1 MKAIFYETGKSF
13 QQQKKEADK
22 KHQPMYMTLKLKA
35 SANDLYYSAGPI
47 DLTISAGSLE
57 RCRRLYVSD
66 SLTSKLAL
74 GTVYRVSGAESYLAD
89 PRILV
94 RLRWQDSKG
103 YFAKGKIKKDE
114 PVEEHI
120 FAIPEDVFLK
130 GAYVPTEGRMASQI
144 SA

>member
-1 MKAIFYETGKSF
+1 MVYSMWMHIIWNLLDVVVYQGQYTDSLFLRFSF
-13 QQQKKEADK
+13 N
-22 KHQPMYMTLKLKA
+22 
-35 SANDLYYSAGPI
+35 AN
-47 DLTISAGSLE
+47 
-57 RCRRLYVSD
+57 

>member
-1 MKAIFYETGKSF
+1 MKSIFYEQGKSF
-13 QQQKKEADK
+13 KTQKSEADK
-22 KHQPMYMTLKLKA
+22 KHQPMYMKLKLKA
-35 SANDLYYSAGPI
+35 AADDLYYKAGPI
-47 DLTISAGSLE
+47 DLTISAGALE

-74 GTVYRVSGAESYLAD
+74 GNVYRVSGADSYMTD

-103 YFAKGKIKKDE
+103 YFARGKVKSDE

-130 GAYVPTEGRMASQI
+130 GAYIPTEERMASQVV
-144 SA
+144 A